1 MMFAIFDM
9 GGSQSPYVAGVFR
22 DRKVPKVSG
31 VSGIQSVGR
40 ESRSLEPQAH
50 EGSPSFQHRLYEQ
63 VQAFSQSTSSKLVAR
78 DIMASPVVTLPLSA
92 SLTRA
97 WELVKG
103 LRFRHIPILAKNGEL
118 VGILSDRDL
127 SRGTVESALVG
138 IKGSAYLGKVTI
150 ENYVSHPVLV
160 ANPEAT
166 LPAIARVLLEERIG
180 AIPVVSQEKEL
191 VGLITRSDMLRVI
204 VSHPNFENWV

>member
-1 MMFAIFDM
+1 MFAVIDM

-22 DRKVPKVSG
+22 DRKVPKVSEAP
-31 VSGIQSVGR
+31 GIQPVGR
-40 ESRSLEPQAH
+40 DSQPPEQQAH
-50 EGSPSFQHRLYEQ
+50 KGSSSFQNLLYEQ

-78 DIMASPVVTLPLSA
+78 DIMSAPVVTLPFNA
-92 SLTRA
+92 SLAQA
-97 WELVKG
+97 WELVKDK
-103 LRFRHIPILAKNGEL
+103 RFRHIPIQSRNGAL

-138 IKGSAYLGKVTI
+138 IKGSTYLAKVTI
-150 ENYVSHPVLV
+150 ENYVSRPVLV

-191 VGLITRSDMLRVI
+191 LGLITRSDMLRVI
-204 VSHPNFENWV
+204 VSHPNFEDWV

>member
-1 MMFAIFDM
+1 MFAVIDM

-22 DRKVPKVSG
+22 DRKVPKVSEAP
-31 VSGIQSVGR
+31 GIQPVGR
-40 ESRSLEPQAH
+40 DSQPPEQQAH
-50 EGSPSFQHRLYEQ
+50 KGSSSFQNLLYEQ

-78 DIMASPVVTLPLSA
+78 DIMSAPVVTLPFNA
-92 SLTRA
+92 SLAQA
-97 WELVKG
+97 WELVKDK
-103 LRFRHIPILAKNGEL
+103 RFRHIPIQSRNGAL

-150 ENYVSHPVLV
+150 ENYVSRPVLV

-191 VGLITRSDMLRVI
+191 LGLITRSDMLRVI
-204 VSHPNFENWV
+204 VSHPNFEDWV

>member
-1 MMFAIFDM
+1 MFAVIDM
-9 GGSQSPYVAGVFR
+9 GGSQAPYVAGVFR
-22 DRKVPKVSG
+22 DRKVPKVSEA
-31 VSGIQSVGR
+31 SGIQSVGR
-40 ESRSLEPQAH
+40 EGQPHKRQAH
-50 EGSPSFQHRLYEQ
+50 KGSSSFQNRLYEQ

-78 DIMASPVVTLPLSA
+78 DIMASPVVTLPLRA
-92 SLTRA
+92 SLTQA

-103 LRFRHIPILAKNGEL
+103 LRFRHIPILSRNGEL

-166 LPAIARVLLEERIG
+166 LPALARVLLEERIG

-191 VGLITRSDMLRVI
+191 LGLITRSDMLRVI

>member
-1 MMFAIFDM
+1 MFAVIDI
-9 GGSQSPYVAGVFR
+9 GGSQSSYVAGIFR
-22 DRKVPKVSG
+22 DRKVPKVSKTPA
-31 VSGIQSVGR
+31 IQPVGPQTQPP
-40 ESRSLEPQAH
+40 EQQAH
-50 EGSPSFQHRLYEQ
+50 KGSSSFQNRLYEQ

-78 DIMASPVVTLPLSA
+78 DIMSSPVITLPFNA
-92 SLTRA
+92 SLAQA
-97 WELVKG
+97 WELVKDK
-103 LRFRHIPILAKNGEL
+103 RFRHIPIQSGNGAL

-138 IKGSAYLGKVTI
+138 IKGSAYLGQVTI

-160 ANPEAT
+160 ADPEAT
-166 LPAIARVLLEERIG
+166 LLAIARVLLEERIG

-191 VGLITRSDMLRVI
+191 LGLITRSDILRVI